1 MRRREFITLLGGAAV
16 AWPLA
21 AHAQQQAMPVVG
33 YLYNGTP
40 EQSAHLVAAF
50 RKGLSEAGYVEG
62 RNVAVEYRW
71 ALNDQSRLPQLADDL
86 VRRRVSVIA
95 TGTATATL
103 AAKAATKTIPIVFN
117 AAVDPVQIGL
127 VASLNRPGGNITGI
141 NSMGSELSAKR
152 FRLLHELLPDAAR
165 YALLT
170 SVTGP
175 ANDSVLP
182 ELQTAASAIGRQ
194 VEILYAANKEEID
207 AAFEII
213 VQKRMDALWIAESPQ
228 FLQRRVQLATLTAY
242 HRMPAIYSDRENAVS
257 GGLMSYGASVADQ
270 HRQVG
275 SYVSRILKG
284 EKPADLPV
292 MRATKF
298 EFVINLQTAKLLR
311 LAFPPGLLA
320 IADEVIE

>member
-1 MRRREFITLLGGAAV
+1 MKNHIRRREFITLLGGAAA
-16 AWPLA
+16 AWPGA
-21 AHAQQQAMPVVG
+21 AEAQQQAMPVVG

-86 VRRRVSVIA
+86 VRCRVAVIA

-141 NSMGSELSAKR
+141 NSMSSELSAKR

-170 SVTGP
+170 IVTGP

-182 ELQTAASAIGRQ
+182 ELQAAASAIGRQ
-194 VEILYAANKEEID
+194 VEILYAAN
-207 AAFEII
+207 
-213 VQKRMDALWIAESPQ
+213 
-228 FLQRRVQLATLTAY
+228 
-242 HRMPAIYSDRENAVS
+242 
-257 GGLMSYGASVADQ
+257 
-270 HRQVG
+270 
-275 SYVSRILKG
+275 
-284 EKPADLPV
+284 
-292 MRATKF
+292 
-298 EFVINLQTAKLLR
+298 
-311 LAFPPGLLA
+311 
-320 IADEVIE
+320 